1 MKTLLKILS
10 TIALALVLFVPA
22 KSAFS
27 ADFPA
32 GTTFKNIVGKVLEPH
47 AGDKLWTTL
56 DAIDFGFMTKYV
68 RVCVKPQSAPVYL
81 RMNTTIAG
89 TIALAVADTNL
100 LLFPGD
106 SSTVFIDG
114 TISGSYDFGAM
125 PIRASISETGGATGA
140 TGFQPNPVC
149 ITEPW
154 ATRGIIAHVVS
165 GLATIDVWGYR

>member
-1 MKTLLKILS
+1 MKTFLKILS
-10 TIALALVLFVPA
+10 TAALALVLFVPA

-47 AGDKLWTTL
+47 AADKVWTTL

-68 RVCVKPQSAPVYL
+68 RVCMWPESALVYL
-81 RMNTTIAG
+81 RMNTTVAN
-89 TIALAVADTNL
+89 TIALGVADTNL
-100 LLFPGD
+100 LLFPGT

-114 TISGSYDFGAM
+114 TTSYDFGAM
-125 PIRASISETGGATGA
+125 PMRAAVSADGTAAPQFSTQT
-140 TGFQPNPVC
+140 TC

>member
-10 TIALALVLFVPA
+10 TAALALVLFVPA

-56 DAIDFGFMTKYV
+56 DAIDFGFMTRYV
-68 RVCVKPQSAPVYL
+68 KICMWPESELGYL

-89 TIALAVADTNL
+89 TIALALADTNL

-114 TISGSYDFGAM
+114 TISGSYDFGALPM
-125 PIRASISETGGATGA
+125 TAAATSGATGA
-140 TGFQPNPVC
+140 AANSAC

>member
-1 MKTLLKILS
+1 MKTLFKILS
-10 TIALALVLFVPA
+10 MLAFALVLLVPA

-27 ADFPA
+27 AEFPA
-32 GTTFKNIVGKVLEPH
+32 GVSFKNIVGKVLEPH

-68 RVCVKPQSAPVYL
+68 RVCMWPESALVYL
-81 RMNTTIAG
+81 RMNTTV
-89 TIALAVADTNL
+89 ALTVALGIADTNL
-100 LLFPGD
+100 LLFPN
-106 SSTVFIDG
+106 STSTVFIDG
-114 TISGSYDFGAM
+114 TVSGSYDFGALPM
-125 PIRASISETGGATGA
+125 TAAATSGATGA
-140 TGFQPNPVC
+140 AANSAC